1 MRQVSVGCATKTLQ
15 LWQLPLDLNHIF
27 CFLLNN
33 SHWILKLDFF
43 FHFTFMIFIGFCK
56 GWWEKWKLILGNT
69 LIRTAVFETG
79 KKWPNPWHI
88 PGTTNVPTVSIWVSF
103 HSWLGKENGNHSE
116 AYSVLVRFH
125 SDPPWQRKCA
135 ENLPSLVRTVMG
147 IPGSLSLMKGPPSSS
162 PSPSLASRMF
172 LAQTKPCTSFL
183 SSCRHT
189 FRWRTISE
197 LPLESLSQ

>member
-1 MRQVSVGCATKTLQ
+1 METDTWQHADISAGKEQLCLRQ
-15 LWQLPLDLNHIF
+15 
-27 CFLLNN
+27 
-33 SHWILKLDFF
+33 
-43 FHFTFMIFIGFCK
+43 
-56 GWWEKWKLILGNT
+56 EKNDQT
-69 LIRTAVFETG
+69 
-79 KKWPNPWHI
+79 
-88 PGTTNVPTVSIWVSF
+88 PGTSTNVPTVSLWVSF
-103 HSWLGKENGNHSE
+103 HSWLGKENGSHSE

-162 PSPSLASRMF
+162 PIPSLASRMF

-189 FRWRTISE
+189 FQWRTISE